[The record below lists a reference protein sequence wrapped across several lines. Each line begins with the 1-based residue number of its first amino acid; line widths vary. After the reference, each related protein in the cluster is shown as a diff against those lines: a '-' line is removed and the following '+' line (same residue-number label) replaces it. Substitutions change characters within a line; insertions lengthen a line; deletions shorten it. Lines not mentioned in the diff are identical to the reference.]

1 MLPPYPVFKVWDF
14 VDKAGEWGRAEEM
27 AAVSVYKAQERAA
40 ASMYKADEMAA
51 VSVYKAQERAAAS
64 VYEADEM
71 AAASVYEADEFGRAT
86 AKVAFSGNFEM
97 KISVTD
103 FGAFAMVRPYKHQI
117 T

>member
-14 VDKAGEWGRAEEM
+14 VDKAGEWGRAE
-27 AAVSVYKAQERAA
+27 
-40 ASMYKADEMAA
+40 EMAA